1 MSTFWRKIKIKV
13 LCWIDK
19 QAVRMANRCNAVSSW
34 CYYHAFTTKEE
45 RKKC

>member
-1 MSTFWRKIKIKV
+1 MSKLLHRIKMHV
-13 LCWIDK
+13 LLWIDAR
-19 QAVRMANRCNAVSSW
+19 AVRMANRCNAVSSW